1 MLKKISI
8 VGGAGFLG
16 LNLSK
21 EFYRRGFEISI
32 YDLKKPQLDFD
43 FNYMKGNVLNLNKL
57 VTFTKNSNYLINLAG
72 IAEIN
77 YSKDN
82 YFETINNNILGTLNT
97 LEACKINGIKN
108 YGFSSTI
115 YVYSKEG
122 SFYKS
127 SKQSAECIIQ
137 EFCKTF
143 KINYKILRYGSLY
156 GKGSQDWNGIKK
168 YIIETLKSKKIIYHG
183 SGREIRQLIH
193 IDDACKLSADII
205 INKNLKNKSFTITGN
220 QSFTSN
226 QILSEIF
233 KTVGYKKR
241 VLYKNIKNNLHYS
254 STPFTYQPIKSSI
267 IKPQKDKKL
276 KHGIIEIINEI
287 QGQIK
292 I

>member
-1 MLKKISI
+1 MLKKITI

-21 EFYRRGFEISI
+21 EFYKRGFEIMI

-43 FNYMKGNVLNLNKL
+43 FSYMKGNVLNLKKL
-57 VTFTKNSNYLINLAG
+57 VTFTKNSTYLINLAG

-77 YSKDN
+77 YSRYN
-82 YFETINNNILGTLNT
+82 YLETIHNNILGTLNT

-143 KINYKILRYGSLY
+143 NINYKILRYGSLY
-156 GKGSQDWNGIKK
+156 GKEAQDWNGIKK
-168 YIIETLKSKKIIYHG
+168 YIIEILKKKKVIYHG

-193 IDDACKLSADII
+193 IEDACKLSADVIT
-205 INKNLKNKSFTITGN
+205 NKNLKNKSFTITGN
-220 QSFTSN
+220 KSFSSN
-226 QILSEIF
+226 QILNEIF
-233 KTVGYKKR
+233 KAIGHKKKILYKK
-241 VLYKNIKNNLHYS
+241 VKNKLHYS
-254 STPFTYQPIKSSI
+254 STPYTYQPIKSSI
-267 IKPQKDKKL
+267 IMPKKDKNL
-276 KHGIIEIINEI
+276 KQGVIEMINEI
-287 QGQIK
+287 KK
-292 I
+292 IT